1 MSFLARPTDQS
12 CTYHNDFNGLKSADH
27 LLEIEKQR
35 SQGIALLQDQ
45 DAVNRCFGHLQCFP
59 IHLIVK
65 RLFQKAV
72 RN

>member
-1 MSFLARPTDQS
+1 LSFLELPTDQS
-12 CTYHNDFNGLKSADH
+12 CTYHNDFNALESADH

-35 SQGIALLQDQ
+35 SQCIALLQDQ
-45 DAVNRCFGHLQCFP
+45 DAVNRCFVQLQCFP

-65 RLFQKAV
+65 RMFQKAV